1 MTLAEYLQL
10 KELTHDQ
17 FAEQSGVPR
26 PTVTRL
32 VKSGSRP
39 DWKNMERIRKA
50 TNGKVSP
57 NDWASMQEAG

>member
-1 MTLAEYLQL
+1 MTLSEYLQL

-17 FAEQSGVPR
+17 FAELSGVPR
-26 PTVTRL
+26 PTITRL
-32 VKSGSRP
+32 VKSGARP

-50 TNGKVSP
+50 TGGKVSP